1 MDGWEASDA
10 GTEELAHNWSSRR
23 ERAMVAVGAVVLVG
37 VSLLVGWRLGTSSDH
52 DVTAPATRSPT
63 SHAVTTDLPAAD
75 VAATHAI
82 KLVASPF
89 EPRVSSTF
97 DGPEFVAT
105 IFNVGDREVR
115 ITDVAP
121 GGWPATSSPVTIAA
135 GASAEVP
142 VDVSADCRR
151 TTAPTNEVIVHATSS
166 GRSVVR
172 TLRLPAVPTALT
184 EEYNRLCA
192 SPPEH
197 LPRRHELLGV
207 WIVDEADF
215 FAGRMLIRLNTDG
228 TFAMD
233 PFTTLFSDPGKYGR
247 FTYSRGNLVMVSR
260 GGQDCPPGDRSLW
273 RVGLLSDGRLR
284 ITLVNSYRS
293 VCRAATGEVWI
304 ARRVSPPER

>member
-1 MDGWEASDA
+1 MDGWEAPDA
-10 GTEELAHNWSSRR
+10 GTEELVHNWSSRR
-23 ERAMVAVGAVVLVG
+23 ERAMVAAGAVVLVG
-37 VSLLVGWRLGTSSDH
+37 VSVLVGWRLGTSSSH
-52 DVTAPATRSPT
+52 GVTAPATHSPT
-63 SHAVTTDLPAAD
+63 SQALTAD
-75 VAATHAI
+75 APSTRVI

-89 EPRVSSTF
+89 EPRVSPTF
-97 DGPEFVAT
+97 NGPEFVAT

-121 GGWPATSSPVTIAA
+121 AGWRATSSPVTIAA
-135 GASAEVP
+135 GGSAEVS
-142 VDVSADCRR
+142 VDVSVDCRQ
-151 TTAPTNEVIVHATSS
+151 TPAPTDEVIVHGTSS

-172 TLRLPAVPTALT
+172 ALRLPAVPTALT

-197 LPRRHELLGV
+197 MPRRQELLGV

-215 FAGRMLIRLNTDG
+215 FAGRMLIRLNADG

-233 PFTTLFSDPGKYGR
+233 PFTTLFSEPGKYGR
-247 FTYSRGNLVMVSR
+247 FSYSGGNLVMVSR

-284 ITLVNSYRS
+284 ITLINSYRS
-293 VCRAATGEVWI
+293 VCRVATGEVWI
-304 ARRVSPPER
+304 ARRVSPPVR